1 MAGFKKFPPP
11 VVLRR
16 VPASSGVPVDFRP
29 DLSSQLP
36 IHGTLSARREAW
48 TSDLGVEH
56 QPPEAWASGQ
66 ANYARRPRSQK
77 QEVTLRRRIGRRQCT
92 TGAQIHLE

>member
-1 MAGFKKFPPP
+1 MFRLPALPGRPLGRVFRFAYSSRVP
-11 VVLRR
+11 VVSRR
-16 VPASSGVPVDFRP
+16 VPVFRVDFRS

-36 IHGTLSARREAW
+36 VHGTLSARREAW

-66 ANYARRPRSQK
+66 ANYARRPRSQN
-77 QEVTLRRRIGRRQCT
+77 RR
-92 TGAQIHLE
+92 LL

>member
-36 IHGTLSARREAW
+36 IHGTLSARRETG
-48 TSDLGVEH
+48 TSGLGVEH
-56 QPPEAWASGQ
+56 QPPETWASGQ
-66 ANYARRPRSQK
+66 ANYAWRPRSQK
-77 QEVTLRRRIGRRQCT
+77 QEFP
-92 TGAQIHLE
+92 